1 MYTRLSQANLNA
13 SIYMPKQ
20 ILPVSKTS
28 LPASDAAGADDP
40 ILVMRVTYNIFITL
54 VTLISLSVMLL
65 FYFVPLP
72 EPVDEVLYFVN
83 YIDALILLFDFA
95 VRLWAAPHK
104 LRYLLPWGLLDLVG
118 SLPGIPYLRLLR
130 IPSLVR
136 TWRMLRRTTSGEV
149 LNIARNR
156 LAESTLL
163 SGILVVFFV
172 MTAGGM
178 AIVYVEAPV
187 EGSNI
192 KTGGDALWYAL
203 VTIATVGYG
212 DRYPITAAG
221 RLIGS
226 TMILVGVGLF
236 SVLTGFISTQFL
248 ARRRG
253 AAPSETERLHRELVQ
268 LSEQDRQAAAAD
280 RAALRAEIAALREQL
295 AEPGSKRG
303 ERQQG
308 LDTTSD

>member
-1 MYTRLSQANLNA
+1 M
-13 SIYMPKQ
+13 
-20 ILPVSKTS
+20 S
-28 LPASDAAGADDP
+28 LPQDSAPDGVANADDSN
-40 ILVMRVTYNIFITL
+40 LVERVTYNAFIIL
-54 VTLISLSVMLL
+54 VTLISLGVVFLYYL
-65 FYFVPLP
+65 VPLP
-72 EPVDEVLYFVN
+72 EQVDQVLFIVN
-83 YIDALILLFDFA
+83 VIDALILLFDFG
-95 VRLWAAPHK
+95 VRLFMAPKK
-104 LRYLLPWGLLDLVG
+104 LRYLLPLGLLDLVG
-118 SLPGIPYLRLLR
+118 SLPGVPYLRLLR
-130 IPSLVR
+130 IPSMLIN
-136 TWRMLRRTTSGEV
+136 WRMVRHTAPHEV
-149 LNIARNR
+149 LRMARAR

-163 SGILVVFFV
+163 SGILLVFFV
-172 MTAGGM
+172 MTVGGM

>member
-1 MYTRLSQANLNA
+1 MPLSQTA
-13 SIYMPKQ
+13 
-20 ILPVSKTS
+20 
-28 LPASDAAGADDP
+28 LPANGATSADDP
-40 ILVMRVTYNIFITL
+40 ALVTRVTYNIFIML
-54 VTLISLSVMLL
+54 VTLISLSVMFL

-72 EPVDEVLYFVN
+72 EPVDQVLYFVN
-83 YIDALILLFDFA
+83 YIDAIILLFDFA
-95 VRLWAAPHK
+95 VRLWAAPRK

-136 TWRMLRRTTSGEV
+136 TGRMLRRTTSGEV
-149 LNIARNR
+149 LRLARNR

-163 SGILVVFFV
+163 SGILLVFLV
-172 MTAGGM
+172 MVTGSM

-187 EGSNI
+187 EGANI

-212 DRYPITAAG
+212 DRYPITHAG

-226 TMILVGVGLF
+226 TMILVGVGIF

-248 ARRRG
+248 SKRRG
-253 AAPSETERLHRELVQ
+253 TAPGENERLHQDLAQLFEQERE
-268 LSEQDRQAAAAD
+268 AAAAD
-280 RAALRAEIAALREQL
+280 RAALRAEIAALHERLSERDSHPRE
-295 AEPGSKRG
+295 
-303 ERQQG
+303 
-308 LDTTSD
+308 

>member
-1 MYTRLSQANLNA
+1 
-13 SIYMPKQ
+13 
-20 ILPVSKTS
+20 
-28 LPASDAAGADDP
+28 
-40 ILVMRVTYNIFITL
+40 
-54 VTLISLSVMLL
+54 
-65 FYFVPLP
+65 
-72 EPVDEVLYFVN
+72 
-83 YIDALILLFDFA
+83 
-95 VRLWAAPHK
+95 
-104 LRYLLPWGLLDLVG
+104 
-118 SLPGIPYLRLLR
+118 
-130 IPSLVR
+130 
-136 TWRMLRRTTSGEV
+136 MLRRTTSGEV